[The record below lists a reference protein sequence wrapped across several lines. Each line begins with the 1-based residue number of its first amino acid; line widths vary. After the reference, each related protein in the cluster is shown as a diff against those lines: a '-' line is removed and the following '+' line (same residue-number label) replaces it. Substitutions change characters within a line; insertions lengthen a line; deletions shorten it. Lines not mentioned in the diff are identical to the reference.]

1 MSPKSCCNKASSAS
15 GPKDKEQSSTRKEKA
30 MRVTVTP
37 VEMRAAFDA
46 VSDDPSFAESRRL
59 TESGQMPVEMLQ
71 AMSLRPELLRA
82 FAGFGDSVYPGGLL
96 ERSVKELVILQSS
109 HANECQF
116 CTNSHV
122 ALIQQLG
129 IAAEP
134 LQALENNEAR
144 TPREQLALE
153 YTRAAMHDSNNVPDE
168 LFDRLKQ
175 IFSEPEIVE
184 LTFLIGFIN
193 MLNLFNNCLQVR
205 YHDDYAS
212 FEASADQPN
221 SQTESMTKT
230 QSTLFAD
237 EAAQPKSATST
248 VRIWCDGAC
257 AGNPGP
263 GGWGCIVEIGGQRH
277 EYSGGNP
284 RTTNNQMELQALI
297 EALKNV
303 PAGTSVHIETDSE
316 YLSKGITQWLRGW
329 VRNGWK
335 TAAKQ
340 PVKNQEQW
348 QQMHA
353 LLQERP
359 HKVSWVRGHA
369 GHPENERCDEL
380 ARAAIKQSTGK
391 TRV

>member
-1 MSPKSCCNKASSAS
+1 
-15 GPKDKEQSSTRKEKA
+15 

-37 VEMRAAFDA
+37 QQVRTAFDA

-109 HANECQF
+109 QANECQF

-129 IAAEP
+129 IAQQP
-134 LQALENNEAR
+134 LQALQDQESR
-144 TPREQLALE
+144 TPREQTALE
-153 YTRAAMHDSNNVPDE
+153 YTRAAMHDSNNVPEE

-175 IFSEPEIVE
+175 QFSEPEIVE

-212 FEASADQPN
+212 FEANTPEQSA
-221 SQTESMTKT
+221 QTESMTKG
-230 QSTLFAD
+230 QNALFND
-237 EAAQPKSATST
+237 ESASAATASSKAIAST

-303 PAGTSVHIETDSE
+303 PVGTSVQIETDSE

-329 VRNGWK
+329 IRNGWK

-348 QQMHA
+348 QQLHA

-380 ARAAIKQSTGK
+380 ARAAINRASG
-391 TRV
+391 RARL

>member
-1 MSPKSCCNKASSAS
+1 
-15 GPKDKEQSSTRKEKA
+15 

-37 VEMRAAFDA
+37 EQVRAAFDA

-71 AMSLRPELLRA
+71 AMSLRPELLRS

-109 HANECQF
+109 HTNTCQF

-129 IAAEP
+129 IAEEP
-134 LQALENNEAR
+134 LQTLENNEER

-153 YTRAAMHDSNNVPDE
+153 YTRAAMKDSNNVPDE

-175 IFSEPEIVE
+175 LFSEPEIVE

-212 FEASADQPN
+212 FEASTSESTTQPA
-221 SQTESMTKT
+221 SMTKT
-230 QSTLFAD
+230 QSTLFSD
-237 EAAQPKSATST
+237 EAAQPKAATSQPKAATST

-303 PAGTSVHIETDSE
+303 PSGTSVQIETDSE

-329 VRNGWK
+329 IRNGWK

-348 QQMHA
+348 QQLHA

-380 ARAAIKQSTGK
+380 ARAAINQARGK
-391 TRV
+391 ARV